1 MAAGDDLLL
10 TRAEAAERLHVS
22 VQTVR
27 RLAESGHLAEVQVS
41 ARAVRVRAA
50 SVDRLV
56 REGLPRR
63 RWARQYISPSPRSR
77 PG

>member
-1 MAAGDDLLL
+1 MAADDDLLL

-27 RLAESGHLAEVQVS
+27 RLAESGHLDEVQVS
-41 ARAVRVRAA
+41 ARAVRVRTA

-56 REGLPRR
+56 RKGLTRR
-63 RWARQYISPSPRSR
+63 RWVREYQH
-77 PG
+77 

>member
-1 MAAGDDLLL
+1 MSGAPMVASHDLLP
-10 TRAEAAERLHVS
+10 TRAEAAERLNVS

-50 SVDRLV
+50 SVDRLI

-63 RWARQYISPSPRSR
+63 RLVRSPTM
-77 PG
+77 GA

>member
-1 MAAGDDLLL
+1 MSAEDELL
-10 TRAEAAERLHVS
+10 TRAEAAGRLHVS
-22 VQTVR
+22 VQTIR

-50 SVDRLV
+50 SVDRLI

-63 RWARQYISPSPRSR
+63 RWVREYQP
-77 PG
+77 